1 MLKKAGIVV
10 VAATAGMLAVSPM
23 ALAKDRHH
31 DDGGINILNIEK
43 NTLQVNPQ
51 ICNNNILDNIVV
63 AVLGRAKG
71 KFDSDGGKKCTQHNK
86 IDNSD

>member
-10 VAATAGMLAVSPM
+10 VVATAGVLAVSP
-23 ALAKDRHH
+23 LAFANSKH
-31 DDGGINILNIEK
+31 DDGGINILNIDK
-43 NTLQVNPQ
+43 NTLQVDPQ
-51 ICNNNILDNIVV
+51 ICNNNVLDNIVV

-71 KFDSDGGKKCTQHNK
+71 KFDSDGSKKCKQHNK